1 MVVHFYNKQWRNCFL
16 VSLWI
21 AYFTPLQGY
30 ATILNDDGSPLT
42 SFQKHLLALARAIIR
57 KPRILLWEED
67 LSVMDSSALNVLTN
81 YLDQVRTHFSAKKE
95 APMFKCQKTGPI
107 RKKYR
112 LDFLLPFECDYVNIE
127 WLHVRT
133 FVNFYHFYVVTL

>member
-1 MVVHFYNKQWRNCFL
+1 M
-16 VSLWI
+16 
-21 AYFTPLQGY
+21 AYFTPLQEY
-30 ATILNDDGSPLT
+30 ATILHGDGSPLT

-95 APMFKCQKTGPI
+95 APMFKCQKTEPI

-127 WLHVRT
+127 
-133 FVNFYHFYVVTL
+133 

>member
-1 MVVHFYNKQWRNCFL
+1 MKEFFL
-16 VSLWI
+16 VSLLI
-21 AYFTPLQGY
+21 AYFTPPQGY

-67 LSVMDSSALNVLTN
+67 LSVMDISALNVLTN

-95 APMFKCQKTGPI
+95 AQMLKCQKKGLI
-107 RKKYR
+107 RKNI
-112 LDFLLPFECDYVNIE
+112 DSTFCCLLNAIM
-127 WLHVRT
+127 
-133 FVNFYHFYVVTL
+133 